1 MAGTSEGAKKAAE
14 TLRKKNPNHFRELA
28 QKVRTRG
35 RRTGHSALFE
45 AGSDRTRMAGS
56 QGGKA
61 RAATYRK
68 EEDRAE
74 GSSDP
79 QVAPLPDAAHD
90 EARADQDQQGSQ
102 DHARD
107 GR

>member
-45 AGSDRTRMAGS
+45 AGSDRTRMAGF

-68 EEDRAE
+68 GE
-74 GSSDP
+74 GTQEIAS
-79 QVAPLPDAAHD
+79 
-90 EARADQDQQGSQ
+90 QQGEAEVRV
-102 DHARD
+102 DE
-107 GR
+107 

>member
-45 AGSDRTRMAGS
+45 AGSDRARMAGA

-68 EEDRAE
+68 GEGTEEVTPEQSEA
-74 GSSDP
+74 
-79 QVAPLPDAAHD
+79 QV
-90 EARADQDQQGSQ
+90 
-102 DHARD
+102 RD
-107 GR
+107 NE